1 MEKKILKKFM
11 KKKLKNFGIKI
22 QSDNISDNS
31 STMKCEIESIS

>member
-1 MEKKILKKFM
+1 MKKTFIPRKP
-11 KKKLKNFGIKI
+11 KKLKNFGIKI